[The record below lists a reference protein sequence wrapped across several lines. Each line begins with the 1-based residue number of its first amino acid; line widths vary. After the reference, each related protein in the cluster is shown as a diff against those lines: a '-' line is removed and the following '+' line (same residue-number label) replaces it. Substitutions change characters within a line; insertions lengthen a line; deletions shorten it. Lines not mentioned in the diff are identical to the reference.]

1 MVIPFPLLYKLK
13 VDRRKRWVL
22 IAIFAL
28 PTIPIIFAI
37 LRLVTTN
44 PNTHN
49 VDPIKF
55 QLFSLLENT
64 AAIVT
69 SCLPAL
75 RLFVTKS
82 HNTTIYSDSQKYSQG
97 RRGGYD
103 ITGSMSSKQQAG
115 IPFNSLSY
123 THHDAHVVHDRGV
136 IRKAA
141 SKDSDEEFLNPTPS
155 RGVLVT
161 QEYHVT

>member
-1 MVIPFPLLYKLK
+1 MLIPFPLLHKLK

-22 IAIFAL
+22 IALFAL
-28 PTIPIIFAI
+28 PIIPIIFAI

-44 PNTHN
+44 PHTHN

-64 AAIVT
+64 AAIIT
-69 SCLPAL
+69 SCLPAI
-75 RLFVTKS
+75 RLFVSKS
-82 HNTTIYSDSQKYSQG
+82 HNNTGYSDSQKYSQG
-97 RRGGYD
+97 HHGLYNNFR
-103 ITGSMSSKQQAG
+103 GSMSSKQQGG

-123 THHDAHVVHDRGV
+123 THHDAHVGV

-141 SKDSDEEFLNPTPS
+141 SKDSDEEFLNPTPP

-161 QEYHVT
+161 QEYQVT